1 MLPEVVI
8 TTNASESLKPLLEVA
23 IQNQIKALQH
33 GIQRTKERVAEFE
46 KRAGIPSTEFEK
58 KLQADEI
65 EETNETIDW
74 NMELAAL
81 RLLKGQYQS
90 LSEAKID

>member
-1 MLPEVVI
+1 MLQEVI
-8 TTNASESLKPLLEVA
+8 IKTDSNEALKPLLEVA
-23 IQNQIKALQH
+23 IQNQLKSLLH

-46 KRAGIPSTEFEK
+46 KRAGMSSAELEK
-58 KLQADEI
+58 KLRSNEV
-65 EETNETIDW
+65 EETMEIIDW

-81 RLLKGQYQS
+81 RLLEGQYQS

>member
-1 MLPEVVI
+1 MLQEVVI
-8 TTNASESLKPLLEVA
+8 KTNANESLKPLLEVA
-23 IQNQIKALQH
+23 IQNQLKALQH

-46 KRAGIPSTEFEK
+46 KRAKISSAEFEK
-58 KLQADEI
+58 KLQNSEI
-65 EETNETIDW
+65 TETIETIDW

-81 RLLKGQYQS
+81 RLLDGQYQS

>member
-1 MLPEVVI
+1 VVAYKERMNYV
-8 TTNASESLKPLLEVA
+8 TLKPLLEVA
-23 IQNQIKALQH
+23 IQNQLKALQH

-46 KRAGIPSTEFEK
+46 KRGGMSSTEFEK
-58 KLQADEI
+58 KMQTEEIDETI
-65 EETNETIDW
+65 ETIDW

-81 RLLKGQYQS
+81 RLLEGQYQS

>member
-1 MLPEVVI
+1 MLQEVVI

-23 IQNQIKALQH
+23 IQNQLKALQH

-46 KRAGIPSTEFEK
+46 KRAGISSTEFEK
-58 KLQADEI
+58 KLQAEEIDETI
-65 EETNETIDW
+65 ETIDW

-81 RLLKGQYQS
+81 RLLEGQYQS
-90 LSEAKID
+90 LNEAKID

>member
-1 MLPEVVI
+1 MLQEVVI
-8 TTNASESLKPLLEVA
+8 KTNANESLKPLLEVA
-23 IQNQIKALQH
+23 IQNQLKALQH

-46 KRAGIPSTEFEK
+46 KRAGMPSSEFEK
-58 KLQADEI
+58 KLQTDEI
-65 EETNETIDW
+65 DETIDTIDW

-81 RLLKGQYQS
+81 RLLEGQYQS